1 MAEATPW
8 QALLG
13 ATLTTSAGEQIDT
26 ATLTKFKTVS
36 LYFSAHW
43 CPPCR
48 GFTPRL
54 AQAYSEYQASAGDAA
69 EAEVVFV
76 SADRSAQS
84 FQEYHK
90 EMPFPAVPFAGGK
103 ELRSGLWCAWNSS
116 ARRARRSRAGRALR
130 CLYRRTLP
138 GRTARCCRVPVVF
151 GAREGPEERGKV
163 QGRRDQ
169 SVEGWRRGRLLPIC
183 RRQRR
188 LAGAHAQR
196 SSVGVGCSPSCT
208 LV

>member
-1 MAEATPW
+1 
-8 QALLG
+8 
-13 ATLTTSAGEQIDT
+13 
-26 ATLTKFKTVS
+26 
-36 LYFSAHW
+36 
-43 CPPCR
+43 
-48 GFTPRL
+48 
-54 AQAYSEYQASAGDAA
+54 
-69 EAEVVFV
+69 VVFV

-188 LAGAHAQR
+188 LAGAHARR

-208 LV
+208 LVRPRHRRRVFLWSVVRPQSLHGCLFEVPLWPLPVASAAFRTAAHLSGRFALQLIGAGRAGASPHS